1 MSLRYTRRVLRL
13 LAGRDLD
20 AIEPTAA
27 PQSSEGLP
35 RRSIL
40 GPARAAARRLAVAG
54 LFSTRCGLQR
64 GAVLM
69 VKEFRARGF
78 GVQAID
84 LSRTL
89 AMPLN
94 SSFPDVIEPGR
105 AGRLDVTDLIVHLN
119 PTQFMEGLR
128 ALRKLV
134 PRSSNVIGYWVWEL
148 PVLPESW
155 RDSARHCDAIWVP
168 SPFVADTLARQ
179 MPEFAGAIR
188 VVPHAVDRDPI
199 PARTPESRGA
209 VRRRL
214 GYGEGDFV
222 LGYSFA
228 FHSNYARKNP
238 AAAVDAFRLAFSPSD
253 SSARLLIRMHDAAEH
268 PQLRAHLVARA
279 GADPRIRF
287 VDLSSDRLPIV
298 DFYHA
303 LDLYLAPFRSEG
315 YGLHLAEATQ
325 AGLPVVATGW
335 GLSPDILARPGV
347 HALAYRLV
355 PVDDPQGFFLPGPG
369 AVWAEP
375 DLAQAAR
382 YARHLRER
390 GLPSQLMS
398 EDSHR

>member
-1 MSLRYTRRVLRL
+1 LTDPV
-13 LAGRDLD
+13 
-20 AIEPTAA
+20 EPAA
-27 PQSSEGLP
+27 QPTGT
-35 RRSIL
+35 
-40 GPARAAARRLAVAG
+40 RRLAVAG

-64 GAVLM
+64 GAALM

-78 GVQAID
+78 DVQAID

-89 AMPLN
+89 GMPLDA
-94 SSFPDVIEPGR
+94 SFPDAIEPAR
-105 AGRLDVTDLIVHLN
+105 RRRLGVTDLIVHLN

-134 PRSSNVIGYWVWEL
+134 PGSSNVIGFWVWEL

-155 RDSARHCDAIWVP
+155 RDSARRCDAIWVP
-168 SPFVADTLARQ
+168 SPFVADTLVRQ

-199 PARTPESRGA
+199 PARTAESRRA
-209 VRRRL
+209 VRQGL
-214 GYGEGDFV
+214 GYAEDDFV

-238 AAAVDAFRLAFSPSD
+238 AAAVDAFRMAFPGSD
-253 SSARLLIRMHDAAEH
+253 SSAKLLIRMHDAAEH
-268 PQLRAHLVARA
+268 PRLRAQLLARA
-279 GADPRIRF
+279 GDDPRIRF
-287 VDLSSDRLPIV
+287 VDLTSDRLPIV

-303 LDLYLAPFRSEG
+303 IDLYLAPFRSEG
-315 YGLHLAEATQ
+315 YGLHLAEAVQ

-335 GLSPDILARPGV
+335 GLSPDILGRPGV

-355 PVDDPQGFFLPGPG
+355 PVDDPQGFYRPGPE

-382 YARHLRER
+382 YVRDMRER
-390 GLPSQLMS
+390 SLASSAMS
-398 EDSHR
+398 EGSRQ